1 MNSVLVAI
9 PSMREM
15 SLLHSRSVNSAG
27 PTPDIIEC
35 ERYDM
40 AVCGVGMLDFAVNLS
55 GLLAGRKYAC
65 VLQVGIC
72 GAYPGRGLA
81 VGDVVRVRSEVVGD
95 MGVQEADGSF
105 THWSKMVE
113 GAARYAENGCG
124 ENAGILPESLRGLR
138 SVSGLTVNCCTGSA
152 SLSLDRSARFDVDV
166 ESMEGAALIAVC
178 RRFGIPGF
186 EFRAVSNVAADRD
199 PASWKVGEALAALKR
214 EVLDQL

>member
-9 PSMREM
+9 PSMREI
-15 SLLHSRSVNSAG
+15 SLLHPQSANLDG
-27 PTPDIIEC
+27 NIPSIIEC

-55 GLLAGRKYAC
+55 GLLANRKYAC

-105 THWSKMVE
+105 SHWSKLVK
-113 GAARYAENGCG
+113 GAASYSENACG
-124 ENAGILPESLRGLR
+124 ENTGILPEPLCRLK
-138 SVSGLTVNCCTGSA
+138 SVAGLTVNCCTGTA
-152 SLSLDRSARFDVDV
+152 GLSLDRQARFGVDV
-166 ESMEGAALIAVC
+166 ESMEGAALFAVC
-178 RRFGIPGF
+178 KRFGIPGF
-186 EFRAVSNVAADRD
+186 EFRAVSNIVTDRD
-199 PASWKVGEALAALKR
+199 PSTWRIPEAMAALKR
-214 EVLDQL
+214 EVLDKL